1 MFVETFNSMH
11 YLIKVKFDTG
21 EVTKSG
27 TPKTRDEQYL
37 VEDVAPEGAIARASE
52 NLSDSVE
59 TYEIVSVVATKI
71 REVFLTESTLK
82 FLSGTK

>member
-1 MFVETFNSMH
+1 MY

-21 EVTKSG
+21 EVTKTG
-27 TPKTRDEQYL
+27 NAKTRDEQYL
-37 VEDVAPEGAIARASE
+37 VEDVTPEGAIARASE

-59 TYEIVSVVATKI
+59 TYEIVSVAATKI
-71 REVFLTESTLK
+71 REVFLTDTTLK